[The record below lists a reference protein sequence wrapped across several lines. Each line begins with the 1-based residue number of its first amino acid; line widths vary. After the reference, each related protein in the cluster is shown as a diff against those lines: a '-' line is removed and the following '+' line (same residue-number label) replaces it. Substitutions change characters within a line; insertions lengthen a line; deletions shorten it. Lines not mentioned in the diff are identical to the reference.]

1 MKLAKKKRLPCAV
14 MAGTLLF
21 AAVICVYT
29 ALVLENTKENEI
41 KSSQQTLSAL
51 LLSLSKGAL
60 TQNEA
65 AKYISFQKASRSFF
79 TLRDHARALRSRINS
94 PQEAPISF
102 FGFDYF
108 AHNNEPH
115 QVFYSPQ
122 SYPEG
127 TNCLEL
133 AGIPS
138 SYHQSFT
145 AFLKNEGFSPERFKC
160 FKKDSQNFFGYL
172 MESASGRHVTY
183 LYLEKYKTSAE
194 FQEPQDVFANFER
207 VQSLLG
213 EAKFAVFNE
222 GQKLYASSDFD
233 IEKMPDD
240 LKVSNADLKL
250 TLEFDGKQT
259 QATARCDGK
268 LCILIQDPALGI
280 SNQVITAAVIALIF
294 ALLIIFG
301 IYMKMKRQD
310 EELKRCKL
318 DVAADVRLLVTFIN
332 SHSSDEKLSWREMA
346 ADGSV
351 VKNALN
357 DAAKAHLE
365 HCASLE
371 KQHDEQMHKLKE
383 QAEQQKKNAFA
394 QGKADELFS
403 FQNML
408 PPVSSELPTSRFL
421 DISSLLMPS
430 KQGCSDAYDIF
441 RTDKDNLAFMMGSC
455 TRKGRDALKM
465 LNESLILGRRLLR
478 DEGFTP
484 DEAFNEINKL
494 LLERNREGAGLKMFA
509 MILSEFT
516 GNFICCSAGFT
527 PPVISSM
534 SGTAQFAAVNG
545 RALGENP
552 QEKYVYTKGKL
563 DFGDSLL
570 LSGPGVSML
579 AGSDGLPFGSE
590 RVAQAFASAYEGSS
604 RDMMIR
610 IMKTLHNFSKDV
622 PTKDLCLICIKKT
635 NNTNTTQE

>member
-1 MKLAKKKRLPCAV
+1 MKLAKRKRLPGAV

-29 ALVLENTKENEI
+29 ALVLKNTQDNEI
-41 KSSQQTLSAL
+41 KNSQRQSSAL
-51 LLSLSKGAL
+51 LLSLSKDAL

-65 AKYISFQKASRSFF
+65 AKYISFQKVSRPFF
-79 TLRDHARALRSRINS
+79 TLRDHARALRDRINT

-108 AHNNEPH
+108 AQNNEPH

-122 SYPEG
+122 NYPEG
-127 TNCLEL
+127 TSCLEL

-138 SYHQSFT
+138 AYHQSFN

-160 FKKDSQNFFGYL
+160 FKKDSLDFFGYL
-172 MESASGRHVTY
+172 LESASGRHVTY
-183 LYLEKYKTSAE
+183 LYLEKYKPLND
-194 FQEPQDVFANFER
+194 FQEPQDVFTNFKK

-213 EAKFAVFNE
+213 NANFAVFNE
-222 GQKLYASSDFD
+222 GQKLYSSSGFD
-233 IEKMPDD
+233 LQKLPDA
-240 LKVSNADLKL
+240 LKATHGDTELSLDIN
-250 TLEFDGKQT
+250 GQNT
-259 QATARCDGK
+259 QVTARCESK
-268 LCILIQDPALGI
+268 LCVLIQDPPSEIL
-280 SNQVITAAVIALIF
+280 NQVITLLVIAAIF

-301 IYMKMKRQD
+301 IYLNMKRQD

-318 DVAADVRLLVTFIN
+318 EDADDVKALVTFIS
-332 SHSSDEKLSWREMA
+332 SHSSDDKLAWREMSE
-346 ADGSV
+346 GSL

-357 DAAKAHLE
+357 EAAKAHLE

-371 KQHDEQMHKLKE
+371 KQHEEQTRKLNE
-383 QAEQQKKNAFA
+383 QAEIKEQKALL
-394 QGKADELFS
+394 QGKKDELFAI
-403 FQNML
+403 QNML

-441 RTDKDNLAFMMGSC
+441 RTDKDNLAFIIGSC
-455 TRKGRDALKM
+455 THKGREALKM
-465 LNESLILGRRLLR
+465 LNEALVLGRRLLR

-484 DEAFNEINKL
+484 DDAFNEINKL

-570 LSGPGVSML
+570 LSGPGVSLL

-604 RDMMIR
+604 RDMMMK
-610 IMKTLHNFSKDV
+610 IMKTLHAFSKDV
-622 PTKDLCLICIKKT
+622 PAKDLCVICIKKT
-635 NNTNTTQE
+635 NNTNTAQE

>member
-1 MKLAKKKRLPCAV
+1 MKLAKRKRLPCAV

-41 KSSQQTLSAL
+41 KSSQQTSSAL

-65 AKYISFQKASRSFF
+65 AKYISFQKASRTFF
-79 TLRDHARALRSRINS
+79 TLRDHARALRNRINS

-108 AHNNEPH
+108 AKNGEPH

-160 FKKDSQNFFGYL
+160 FKKGSQDFFGYL

-183 LYLEKYKTSAE
+183 LYLEKYKPSAE
-194 FQEPQDVFANFER
+194 FQEPQDVLASFEK
-207 VQSLLG
+207 VQSVLAD
-213 EAKFAVFNE
+213 AKFAVFNE
-222 GQKLYASSDFD
+222 GQKIYASSGFN
-233 IEKMPDD
+233 IENLPDD
-240 LKVSNADLKL
+240 LKASNGETKL
-250 TLEFDGKQT
+250 TLGSDGQK
-259 QATARCDGK
+259 AEVTARCDGK
-268 LCILIQDPALGI
+268 LCVLIQDPAFEI
-280 SNQVITAAVIALIF
+280 SNQVIMSLVIALLF
-294 ALLIIFG
+294 TLLIIFG
-301 IYMKMKRQD
+301 IFVNMKRQ
-310 EELKRCKL
+310 EEDLKRCKL
-318 DVAADVRLLVTFIN
+318 DDATDVRSLVTFIN
-332 SHSSDEKLSWREMA
+332 SHSSDEKLSWREMT
-346 ADGSV
+346 DGSV

-371 KQHDEQMHKLKE
+371 KQHDEQMRKLKE
-383 QAEQQKKNAFA
+383 QAEQLEKKAFA

-455 TRKGRDALKM
+455 TRKGCDALKM
-465 LNESLILGRRLLR
+465 LNESLTLGRRLLR

-610 IMKTLHNFSKDV
+610 IMKTLHNFSNDV
-622 PTKDLCLICIKKT
+622 PSKDLCLICIKKT
-635 NNTNTTQE
+635 NNTNTAQE